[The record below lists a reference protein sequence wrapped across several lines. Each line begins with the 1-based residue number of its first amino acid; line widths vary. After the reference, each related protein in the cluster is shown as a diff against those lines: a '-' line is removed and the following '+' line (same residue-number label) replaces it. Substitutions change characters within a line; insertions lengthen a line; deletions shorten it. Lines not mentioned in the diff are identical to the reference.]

1 MASKRLFLFQRTV
14 VREETLDR
22 LIDLSIPCTLLAQA
36 IVELKKLLASKEL
49 AQIVTRKILQ
59 LEILS

>member
-1 MASKRLFLFQRTV
+1 MVFKRLFLFQRTV
-14 VREETLDR
+14 VREEIQDR

-36 IVELKKLLASKEL
+36 IVELKKLLESKEL

-59 LEILS
+59 LEIL